1 MISFLFFVSAV
12 GQLEKY
18 SDENIK
24 CRVETLCRNLETEMY
39 FNKGIYYIFL
49 LEKIPYD
56 KDLISLQKLLLEPSA
71 PVFKDL
77 GNRSAGNDDD
87 IQTNLDVTFR
97 FSNSHLGRF
106 SISVLSCYVYIFWF
120 ICYANSK

>member
-24 CRVETLCRNLETEMY
+24 CHVELSCRNLETEMS

-87 IQTNLDVTFR
+87 IQTNIR